1 MQEIVI
7 SNASFSSVGE
17 IKLILSDDTFF
28 GTVEVSAGNEYGK
41 PYYFRLGHDL
51 VTFDI
56 EIERF
61 LQKNPQYINEIRDYF
76 GNKIILGEDEVYYF

>member
-28 GTVEVSAGNEYGK
+28 GTVEVSAGCECGQ

-51 VTFDI
+51 ATFDI